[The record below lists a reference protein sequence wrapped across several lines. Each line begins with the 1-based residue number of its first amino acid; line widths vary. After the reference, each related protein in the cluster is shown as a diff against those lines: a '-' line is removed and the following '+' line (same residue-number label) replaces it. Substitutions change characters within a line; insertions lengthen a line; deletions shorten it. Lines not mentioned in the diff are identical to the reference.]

1 MSEQAFPRRAL
12 ILLILLTIVWGTNWP
27 MFKLAVRE
35 ISVWTFR
42 ALSVPI
48 AGLTILAYARM
59 RGHSLRVPR
68 RYWKTV
74 FAATMCYL
82 VVWNI
87 ASTYAAV
94 MIPSGQAAVL
104 GFTMPLWSA
113 AISWLLLG
121 EKMNPRLAVAL
132 LLGAGAVAL
141 LMVPGLSA
149 YAQAPAGFA
158 LGLAA
163 GLGWAVGTLILKRGA
178 VAVPVAVLTGWQL
191 MLTSVPVI
199 LGAATL
205 GDYDWFMPSW
215 QTIALVL
222 YIALVPMSIGNV
234 TWFSIVGLLPVNVAG
249 LSAIM
254 VPVVAML
261 TGTLLMGEPL
271 GLLQLAAMVCSV
283 SALSLVLLKPASV
296 R

>member
-1 MSEQAFPRRAL
+1 MSEQTFPRRAL
-12 ILLILLTIVWGTNWP
+12 ILMILLTIVWGTNWP
-27 MFKLAVRE
+27 MFKLATRE
-35 ISVWTFR
+35 ISVWSFR

-48 AGLTILAYARM
+48 AGLTILAYARIC
-59 RGHSLRVPR
+59 GHSLWVPR
-68 RYWKTV
+68 RYWKTI
-74 FAATMCYL
+74 FGATMCYL

-113 AISWLLLG
+113 AISWLVLG
-121 EKMNPRLAVAL
+121 EKLSLRLAAAL
-132 LLGAGAVAL
+132 ALGAGAVLL
-141 LMVPGLSA
+141 LMVPGWSA

-158 LGLAA
+158 MGLAA
-163 GLGWAVGTLILKRGA
+163 GLGWAVGSLILKRGA

-191 MLTSVPVI
+191 MLTSVPMI

-271 GLLQLAAMVCSV
+271 GFVQLAAMVCSV